1 MPNSAAQILVVD
13 DNEMIL
19 HGIEQLLE
27 MHGYQVTSTTSGEE
41 ALAMLEAV
49 AFDLVLTD
57 LQMPG
62 MDGLELLHAIKQ
74 RSPVTP
80 VVMIT
85 AYAVAE
91 NVILALRGGV
101 SDFLPKPVKPQ
112 ELLVIV
118 ERESTRGRNA
128 RWELA
133 RQQQAAAQ
141 AEQAAVQVEQAA
153 AQDLAAMQAAAPA
166 VLGRP
171 LRALQMDGIARIL
184 ADLRLETQAR
194 CLLLVEGSGHV
205 IDAKGVIEDINVSA
219 LAALVAGDFAATSGI
234 ATVIGEGDSF
244 RLNYHEG
251 SRYSV
256 YQAHLTKD
264 VFLLIVFGQEVKSGL
279 VLYATRQAL
288 PHLQAI
294 LSSVTAPEEVQEE
307 MFSLANIPES
317 ELASDAI
324 FSALDEQFKDLWK

>member
-62 MDGLELLHAIKQ
+62 MDGLELLHAITQ

-166 VLGRP
+166 VLGRQ
-171 LRALQMDGIARIL
+171 LSALQMDEIDRIL

>member
-166 VLGRP
+166 VLGRQ
-171 LRALQMDGIARIL
+171 LSALQMDEIDRIL